1 MSHDDFDEDAHAHDE
16 GHDDHGQPP
25 EGSTWVLVPLAVAF
39 VIGIIILVVLGLDSG
54 AAPFA

>member
-16 GHDDHGQPP
+16 GHDGHGPPP
-25 EGSTWVLVPLAVAF
+25 EDPKWVLVPLAVAF
-39 VIGIIILVVLGLDSG
+39 VIGIVVLVVLGLDSG